1 MHPFYHYLKKRI
13 QKPLPGEEAQKK
25 MAPQPLDPEFV
36 IPTEKTD
43 SPHPSGVLIPL
54 FPDDNQQLRVIL
66 TLRTQSIRHAGQI
79 SFPGGRQE
87 IGESLIETAL
97 RETNEEVGISPAD
110 VQIAGAITPLYLHKT
125 SNKITPFVGFLE
137 AEPTLVPN
145 PNEVEETIVTPLD
158 ALLNNNTLKR
168 KEWELK
174 ITTFDV
180 PYWDIHETPLW
191 GATAMMMSE
200 LLELYSE
207 FKNQD

>member
-1 MHPFYHYLKKRI
+1 MHPFYHFLKPRI
-13 QKPLPGEEAQKK
+13 QEPLPGEKAQLK
-25 MAPQPLDPEFV
+25 MSPVPLDPELV
-36 IPTEKTD
+36 LPTEKTD

-54 FPDDNQQLRVIL
+54 FPDKNRQLNVIL

-87 IGESLIETAL
+87 NGEDLLQTAL
-97 RETNEEVGISPAD
+97 RETKEEVGITPSEIH
-110 VQIAGAITPLYLHKT
+110 IAGAITPLYLHKT
-125 SNKITPFVGFLE
+125 SNKITPYIGFLQD
-137 AEPTLVPN
+137 EPALVPN
-145 PNEVEETIVTPLD
+145 PNEVEEIVVTSLD
-158 ALLNNNTLKR
+158 ILLKTETLKR

-174 ITTFDV
+174 IATFDV

-207 FKNQD
+207 FKNSN